1 MSGFYANI
9 HTDSEVI
16 ERLKEYVKRGEVEIE
31 RRRDGGLD
39 INVTY
44 RTAFANVNDYARVKG
59 YLRKNGFSSRVGM
72 ATRQQVSQTIRGDD
86 FEVKYLPSDMMFD
99 SVINKVNANLMGHF
113 FNE

>member
-1 MSGFYANI
+1 MSEFYANI

-16 ERLKEYVKRGEVEIE
+16 EWLEEYAKRGEVIIE

-39 INVTY
+39 VDVTY

-72 ATRQQVSQTIRGDD
+72 ASRQQVSQRIRGEE
-86 FEVKYLPSDMMFD
+86 FEVKYLLSDMMFN
-99 SVINKVNANLMGHF
+99 SVMSKVSSDLM
-113 FNE
+113 